1 MSWALLSMELMVPPL
16 EELRQTMMVLELVA
30 LMKRPASLEGAKL
43 D

>member
-16 EELRQTMMVLELVA
+16 EELRQTMMGLELVA
-30 LMKRPASLEGAKL
+30 PMKQPASLEGAKL